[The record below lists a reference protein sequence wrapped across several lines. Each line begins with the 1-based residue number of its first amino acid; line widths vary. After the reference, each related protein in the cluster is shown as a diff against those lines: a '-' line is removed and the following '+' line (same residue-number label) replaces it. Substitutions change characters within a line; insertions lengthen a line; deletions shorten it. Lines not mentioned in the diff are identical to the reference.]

1 MSPLHGCHACEVDEP
16 AGHHS
21 WEAYPHDVLR
31 QDRPE
36 PLDRVSRQFK
46 AAAPNRLWVS
56 DFTYVATWQGLVYVA
71 FMIDAFGRRIVGWLV
86 SRTAHASFVLDAL
99 EQALHDSPR
108 SCLRSRAPLRQ
119 GRPIVSIRYSE
130 LRAEA
135 GIKPSVGSGGDS
147 YHSALTETINGL
159 YKAEVIYRRGP
170 CRNSEAVKFA
180 TLKWV
185 NWFNHRRLLEP
196 IGNMP
201 PAEAEVQYYARLDAP
216 AMAAELERNG
226 LWQTRSSSRQ
236 PVSHGLSS

>member
-1 MSPLHGCHACEVDEP
+1 M
-16 AGHHS
+16 
-21 WEAYPHDVLR
+21 
-31 QDRPE
+31 
-36 PLDRVSRQFK
+36 
-46 AAAPNRLWVS
+46 
-56 DFTYVATWQGLVYVA
+56 
-71 FMIDAFGRRIVGWLV
+71 
-86 SRTAHASFVLDAL
+86 TA
-99 EQALHDSPR
+99 PR

-119 GRPIVSIRYSE
+119 GHPIVSIRYSE
-130 LRAEA
+130 WRAEA

-159 YKAEVIYRRGP
+159 YKAEVIHRRGP

-185 NWFNHRRLLEP
+185 NLFNHRRLLEP

-216 AMAAELERNG
+216 AIAAELERNG

-236 PVSHGLSS
+236 PVSHGLSALNGYEPPTVGQISYICCNFHLEWPTLGRPKRSKCVWTGIAKRVVIVM